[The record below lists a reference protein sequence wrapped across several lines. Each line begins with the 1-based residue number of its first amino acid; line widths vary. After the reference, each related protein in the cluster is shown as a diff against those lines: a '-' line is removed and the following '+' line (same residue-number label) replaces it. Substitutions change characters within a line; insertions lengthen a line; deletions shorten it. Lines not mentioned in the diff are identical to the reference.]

1 MKERSEHKQKNT
13 TKENA
18 MKKHGLTL
26 CVVAGLILAL
36 AVQAQ
41 ATVLDFG
48 DNAASAPGFYGYLY
62 YNNYWANKLTD
73 HKGNSVA
80 DLDLSY
86 NVGTI
91 KPFYYFKLWNHTLAV
106 SAALPFGSVNA
117 RNSFGSRES
126 SSGIGDFVLAPG
138 IFLYENADTG
148 TYISFWENISA
159 PTGNWSGNR
168 ALRGGPNLGLHYWF
182 LQHQLA
188 FSQTLFKGKIS
199 YDMNISYYQRFE
211 EPTLDLRAG
220 DSVEVEGILGYGIT
234 DKLRAGIYAD
244 FWTDVRDTRMNGAN
258 IDNSKRLFF
267 AIGPALNYST
277 GKWSFNVRFVPDV
290 VSENGPK
297 GYLTWLRVVYSF

>member
-1 MKERSEHKQKNT
+1 
-13 TKENA
+13 
-18 MKKHGLTL
+18 MKKHGLTF
-26 CVVAGLILAL
+26 CMAAGLILAL
-36 AVQAQ
+36 AIQAR

-62 YNNYWANKLTD
+62 YNNYSAEKITD
-73 HKGNSVA
+73 HKGDSVA

-86 NVGTI
+86 NVVTL
-91 KPFYYFKLWNHTLAV
+91 KPFYYFKLLNHTLAV
-106 SAALPFGSVNA
+106 SVSVPFGAVSA
-117 RNSFGSRES
+117 RNSFGEKET
-126 SSGIGDFVLAPG
+126 SSGIGDIVFAPG
-138 IFLYENADTG
+138 VFLYENEKSG

-159 PTGNWSGNR
+159 PAGNWSENR

-188 FSQTLFKGKIS
+188 FAQTLLKGKIS

-211 EPTLDLRAG
+211 EPKLDLRAG

-244 FWTDVRDTRMNGAN
+244 FLTDVRDMRMNGEK

-267 AIGPALNYST
+267 DIGPALSYST
-277 GKWSFNVRFVPDV
+277 GKWSFNIRFVPDV

-297 GYLTWLRVVYSF
+297 GYQTWLRVLYAF